1 MYDVE
6 QQKPKQIT
14 CDTMKLFLDGFIK
27 MNDKMNSLYHAT
39 LPFEIVH
46 MKTLLN
52 GILKEQSSLTQP
64 ANPTN
69 HEFVFSGFR
78 HKALMQLILDKGG
91 TIKDDVSK
99 TTTALIVKDKSNSS
113 KKTQKAFQLG
123 VSIFDLNELPSLRIQ
138 LSQEEPSKNDVSGP
152 QADIRKLIKI
162 ETF

>member
-1 MYDVE
+1 MYKR
-6 QQKPKQIT
+6 Q
-14 CDTMKLFLDGFIK
+14 
-27 MNDKMNSLYHAT
+27 
-39 LPFEIVH
+39 
-46 MKTLLN
+46 
-52 GILKEQSSLTQP
+52 SLTQP

-123 VSIFDLNELPSLRIQ
+123 VSIFDLNELIKHHK
-138 LSQEEPSKNDVSGP
+138 EYK
-152 QADIRKLIKI
+152 DITL
-162 ETF
+162 